1 MNSRAQ
7 SVIDDSSRER
17 FISSP
22 RLVPQTA
29 GLMTRLAY
37 DYAQKAGMPARAFA
51 RRIGITPRA
60 VQDANRRLNANE
72 QVAFLDSVA
81 AAADDDAFGFHLA
94 QHADIRAVGM
104 FYYVLASSSQ
114 LIDVLQRIAR
124 YTKLVNEGVSQRCID
139 RRAVGLELYGA
150 SPSRGMNR
158 HEVQFWMTTLLRLL
172 RQLTGKRLAPERVCF
187 GHARGRSA
195 MELARFFGCD
205 IEYQAPRDS
214 ILFASRVRHLRI
226 VNADPYLNR
235 LLIDICEDAMRKQS
249 KRTSTF
255 ESLVENAIAT
265 LLPHGE
271 ADMSAVAR
279 RLAMSERTL
288 ARKLA
293 AAGIGFSTLRTRLRQ
308 GLADRYL
315 KEPDLSISE
324 ISWLL
329 GFRDVSAFSHAYKR
343 WTGRAPRQTRG
354 VRRSVSHAHAIR
366 AV

>member
-1 MNSRAQ
+1 
-7 SVIDDSSRER
+7 
-17 FISSP
+17 
-22 RLVPQTA
+22 
-29 GLMTRLAY
+29 MTRLAY
-37 DYAQKAGMPARAFA
+37 EHAQKAGMPARSLA
-51 RRIGITPRA
+51 RCSGLTPRA
-60 VQDANRRLNANE
+60 IQNASRRLNAYE

-104 FYYVLASSSQ
+104 FYYVLASSSR

-124 YTKLVNEGVSQRCID
+124 YTTLVNEGVGQRCID
-139 RRAVGLELYGA
+139 SRAVGLELYGA
-150 SPSRGMNR
+150 SPSRGVNC
-158 HEVQFWMTTLLRLL
+158 HEIQFWMTTLLRLL
-172 RQLTGKRLAPERVCF
+172 RQLTGKRLAPERVSF

-195 MELARFFGCD
+195 MELARFFSCD

-214 ILFASRVRHLRI
+214 ILFAGRVRDLPI
-226 VNADPYLNR
+226 VNADPHLNR

-255 ESLVENAIAT
+255 ESTVENAIAT

-271 ADMSAVAR
+271 AGMSAVAHH
-279 RLAMSERTL
+279 LAMSERTL

-293 AAGIGFSTLRTRLRQ
+293 AAGVGFSTLRTRLRQ

-354 VRRSVSHAHAIR
+354 LRRSLTHAHGIS